1 MVRSIT
7 NTKKLAEAM
16 VVPASSSLGLGL
28 VGNDI
33 LVVLLRKNIVNAS
46 KQDQKVLERV
56 HAMVVVLIQHQIVLF
71 QDWTVTF

>member
-56 HAMVVVLIQHQIVLF
+56 HAMMVVLIQHQIVLF

>member
-1 MVRSIT
+1 
-7 NTKKLAEAM
+7 M

>member
-7 NTKKLAEAM
+7 STKKLAEAM